1 MMWMWYGFSNV
12 AGDPLSYCTSF
23 HSMIRQQSNYKHTVY
38 PADMI
43 RGVVVESLTKLMP
56 GSSSGG
62 RIGYNR

>member
-12 AGDPLSYCTSF
+12 VGDPQSYCTSS

-43 RGVVVESLTKLMP
+43 RGVVVESLTELMP